1 MHAAQWTTTPDRIG
15 TAVPRGAWPA
25 VLPRA
30 AISRAAGG
38 GPRSPGRPR
47 DTGLD
52 SAILRAAER
61 QLAERGYAGMSMEGV
76 AAAAGTTAPSLR
88 RRFRDKLDLA
98 LAAVSAMRPVPLPRP
113 SGDPRAD
120 TLAILE
126 SLRAHL
132 ARRNGMAIVGT
143 LLAEERRN
151 PELLDRFR
159 KRIGEP
165 AAERLRQALA
175 EGVQLGHLQPDLDLD
190 TAASLLTGS
199 LYACYLG
206 RQQVPDD
213 WAERAVGV
221 IWPPAAP
228 GNDPRLP
235 GRQAGREE
243 DPWRRRRTWRG

>member
-1 MHAAQWTTTPDRIG
+1 MHVAQWTTTPNRIG
-15 TAVPRGAWPA
+15 TAVPGGAWPT
-25 VLPRA
+25 VLPSA
-30 AISRAAGG
+30 AIIRAKGT

-47 DTGLD
+47 DTALD
-52 SAILRAAER
+52 SAILRAAAR

-88 RRFRDKLDLA
+88 RRFRDKLEFTM
-98 LAAVSAMRPVPLPRP
+98 AAINAMRPVPLPRS

-126 SLRAHL
+126 SLRVHL

-159 KRIGEP
+159 KRIDEP

-175 EGVQLGHLQPDLDLD
+175 EGVQLGHLQPDLDRD
-190 TAASLLTGS
+190 TAANLLLGS

-206 RQQVPDD
+206 REQVPDD
-213 WAERAVGV
+213 WAERALGV
-221 IWPPAAP
+221 IWPSAAP
-228 GNDPRLP
+228 GD
-235 GRQAGREE
+235 
-243 DPWRRRRTWRG
+243 

>member
-1 MHAAQWTTTPDRIG
+1 MHVAQWTTTPNRVG
-15 TAVPRGAWPA
+15 TAVPGGAWPT
-25 VLPRA
+25 VLPGA
-30 AISRAAGG
+30 AIIRAKGT

-47 DTGLD
+47 DAALD
-52 SAILRAAER
+52 SAILRAAAR

-88 RRFRDKLDLA
+88 RRFRDKLELTM
-98 LAAVSAMRPVPLPRP
+98 AAINAMRPVPLPRP

-126 SLRAHL
+126 SLRVHL
-132 ARRNGMAIVGT
+132 ARRDGMAIVGT

-159 KRIGEP
+159 KRIDEP

-175 EGVQLGHLQPDLDLD
+175 DGVQLGHLQPDLDLD
-190 TAASLLTGS
+190 TAASLLLGS

-213 WAERAVGV
+213 WAERALGV
-221 IWPPAAP
+221 IWPSAAP
-228 GNDPRLP
+228 GNDPR
-235 GRQAGREE
+235 
-243 DPWRRRRTWRG
+243 

>member
-1 MHAAQWTTTPDRIG
+1 MHVVRWTTTANG
-15 TAVPRGAWPA
+15 TGAAVAGGAWPT
-25 VLPRA
+25 VVPGA
-30 AISRAAGG
+30 AIIRAKDT
-38 GPRSPGRPR
+38 GPRPPGRPR
-47 DTGLD
+47 DAALD
-52 SAILRAAER
+52 SAILRAAAR

-88 RRFRDKLDLA
+88 RRFRDKLDLTM
-98 LAAVSAMRPVPLPRP
+98 AAINAMRPVPLPP
-113 SGDPRAD
+113 SSGDPRAD

-126 SLRAHL
+126 SLRVHL
-132 ARRNGMAIVGT
+132 ARRSGMAIVGT

-159 KRIGEP
+159 KRIDEP

-190 TAASLLTGS
+190 IAASLLLGS

-206 RQQVPDD
+206 RRQVPDD
-213 WAERAVGV
+213 WAERALGV

-228 GNDPRLP
+228 G
-235 GRQAGREE
+235 E
-243 DPWRRRRTWRG
+243 

>member
-1 MHAAQWTTTPDRIG
+1 MHVAHWTTPNG
-15 TAVPRGAWPA
+15 TGSAV
-25 VLPRA
+25 
-30 AISRAAGG
+30 AGG
-38 GPRSPGRPR
+38 VWPTVAPGAAMASAEGAGPRSPGRPR
-47 DTGLD
+47 DAALD
-52 SAILRAAER
+52 SAILGAAAR

-98 LAAVSAMRPVPLPRP
+98 MAAINAMRPVPLPP
-113 SGDPRAD
+113 ASGDPRAD
-120 TLAILE
+120 ALAILE
-126 SLRAHL
+126 SMRVNL

-159 KRIGEP
+159 KRIGQP

-190 TAASLLTGS
+190 AAAGLLLGS

-206 RQQVPDD
+206 RQHVPED
-213 WAERAVGV
+213 WAERVLGV
-221 IWPPAAP
+221 VWPRAA
-228 GNDPRLP
+228 
-235 GRQAGREE
+235 RQ
-243 DPWRRRRTWRG
+243 

>member
-1 MHAAQWTTTPDRIG
+1 MQVAHWTTTPNG
-15 TAVPRGAWPA
+15 TGTVVAGGAWPTVVPGA
-25 VLPRA
+25 SIVRA
-30 AISRAAGG
+30 QGT

-47 DTGLD
+47 DASLD
-52 SAILRAAER
+52 SAILRAATR

-98 LAAVSAMRPVPLPRP
+98 MAAINAMRPVPLPDA
-113 SGDPRAD
+113 SSDPRAD

-126 SLRAHL
+126 SLRLHL

-151 PELLDRFR
+151 PQLLDRFR
-159 KRIGEP
+159 KRIDEP

-175 EGVQLGHLQPDLDLD
+175 EGVRLGQLQPDLDLVA
-190 TAASLLTGS
+190 AASLLLGS

-213 WAERAVGV
+213 WAERALGV
-221 IWPPAAP
+221 IWPPPAP
-228 GNDPRLP
+228 G
-235 GRQAGREE
+235 E
-243 DPWRRRRTWRG
+243 